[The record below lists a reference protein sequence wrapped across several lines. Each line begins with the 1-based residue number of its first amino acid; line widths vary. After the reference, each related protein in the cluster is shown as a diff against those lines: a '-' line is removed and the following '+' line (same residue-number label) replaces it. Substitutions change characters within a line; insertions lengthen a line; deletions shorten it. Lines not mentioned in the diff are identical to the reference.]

1 MEVAQRVFRKMFPQ
15 RPLSEWEQY
24 LVFGPAE
31 EAAPVDED
39 VLYDG
44 QVAKR
49 AVEYLEGFGGKKEE
63 PFFLAVGFI
72 KPHSPYIAP
81 KKYFDLYDRELI
93 QLAKTKH
100 WPEGAPKFAGHRS
113 GEKRRYTDQP
123 KKGAFSDANQRK
135 TRHAYYACISY
146 IDAQIGKVLDALDKN
161 GLADNTVVMLWSD
174 HGYHLGEKGL
184 WGKTTNYELDTQ
196 VAMICRTPGMKA
208 KGRKTKALVELVDVY
223 PSLVELCGL
232 KVARHLEGQ
241 SIAALLED
249 PERDWKGAAFSQ
261 FGRGKVK
268 GYAMRTKEYRYV
280 EWIQNNEIVAR
291 ELYDRL
297 EDPREEVNLLQGNTR
312 SEVAEALSL
321 RLKRGKG
328 WRDVLP
334 K

>member
-1 MEVAQRVFRKMFPQ
+1 
-15 RPLSEWEQY
+15 
-24 LVFGPAE
+24 
-31 EAAPVDED
+31 
-39 VLYDG
+39 
-44 QVAKR
+44 
-49 AVEYLEGFGGKKEE
+49 
-63 PFFLAVGFI
+63 
-72 KPHSPYIAP
+72 
-81 KKYFDLYDRELI
+81 
-93 QLAKTKH
+93 
-100 WPEGAPKFAGHRS
+100 
-113 GEKRRYTDQP
+113 
-123 KKGAFSDANQRK
+123 
-135 TRHAYYACISY
+135 
-146 IDAQIGKVLDALDKN
+146 
-161 GLADNTVVMLWSD
+161 
-174 HGYHLGEKGL
+174 
-184 WGKTTNYELDTQ
+184 

-208 KGRKTKALVELVDVY
+208 KGRKTKALVELVDIY

-297 EDPREEVNLLQGNTR
+297 EDPREEVNLLQGNKR